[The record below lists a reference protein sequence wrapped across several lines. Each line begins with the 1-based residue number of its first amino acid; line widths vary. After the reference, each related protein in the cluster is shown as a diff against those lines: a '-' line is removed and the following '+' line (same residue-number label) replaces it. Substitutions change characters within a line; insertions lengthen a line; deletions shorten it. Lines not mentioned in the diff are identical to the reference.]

1 LDFIFARFKE
11 VLLSVLPITAIVLI
25 LNFTLTPMEP
35 HMLGRFLVGTVL
47 VATGL
52 TVFLLGVDIGI
63 IPIGHFLGNSIAKSN
78 KIWIVAFSGVFLG
91 FFISIAEPD
100 LHVLAAQVNSV
111 TSGLISKNSIVL
123 VVSIGIAVMIS
134 AGLMRIVFSLSL
146 YKILVFLYTL
156 IFVLAL
162 FSSPEFLSV
171 SFDASGAT
179 TGALTVPF
187 VLALSAGISSLKK
200 DSIASEED
208 SFGLVAIASTGAI
221 ISVLAMGIFTKTDKI
236 AGVPVLRNT
245 SQGPI
250 LHPFINALPEA
261 AFEIFFAL
269 LPVLLIFLIFHKVA
283 SGMSGRKV
291 RKIMTGMIF
300 TFCGLVLF
308 LTGVNA
314 GFMEVGSFIGRS
326 LAVLDTKIYLLVT
339 GFILGLVTILAEPA
353 VHVLTNQIEE
363 VTSGYVRKKAVI
375 FSLSIGVGF
384 AVILSILR
392 ITIPEIQLWHYLL
405 PGYAVSLAMSYFAPK
420 LFVGIAFDSGGV
432 ASGPMTVTFILS
444 FIRGVAEATSGS
456 DILTDGFGV
465 VSMVALTPLLALQIL
480 GFVFKMKSNKVG
492 L

>member
-1 LDFIFARFKE
+1 
-11 VLLSVLPITAIVLI
+11 
-25 LNFTLTPMEP
+25 
-35 HMLGRFLVGTVL
+35 
-47 VATGL
+47 
-52 TVFLLGVDIGI
+52 
-63 IPIGHFLGNSIAKSN
+63 
-78 KIWIVAFSGVFLG
+78 
-91 FFISIAEPD
+91 
-100 LHVLAAQVNSV
+100 
-111 TSGLISKNSIVL
+111 
-123 VVSIGIAVMIS
+123 
-134 AGLMRIVFSLSL
+134 
-146 YKILVFLYTL
+146 
-156 IFVLAL
+156 
-162 FSSPEFLSV
+162 
-171 SFDASGAT
+171 
-179 TGALTVPF
+179 
-187 VLALSAGISSLKK
+187 
-200 DSIASEED
+200 
-208 SFGLVAIASTGAI
+208 
-221 ISVLAMGIFTKTDKI
+221 
-236 AGVPVLRNT
+236 VPVLRNT

-326 LAVLDTKIYLLVT
+326 LAVLDTKNLSPGYRIYSGTCNNIGRT
-339 GFILGLVTILAEPA
+339 GRPCAYKSDRRSYKRICEKEG
-353 VHVLTNQIEE
+353 
-363 VTSGYVRKKAVI
+363 GY